1 MQPTPFD
8 IPDQMRD
15 AADRSL
21 DQAKKAL
28 GQFMDATQAAVA
40 KVEGSAT
47 ALRTGAADMQRQAM
61 AYMEENI
68 AAAFDCAERL
78 VRARSLEEVAAIQQ
92 EFVKRQAEAA
102 AEQGKSLGQMMGR
115 AASAA
120 GKDGG

>member
-21 DQAKKAL
+21 DQAKRAL

-40 KVEGSAT
+40 KAEGSANV
-47 ALRTGAADMQRQAM
+47 LRSGAADMQRQAM

-68 AAAFDCAERL
+68 AAAFDYAERL

-92 EFVKRQAEAA
+92 EFLKRQAEAV

-120 GKDGG
+120 GKDGD